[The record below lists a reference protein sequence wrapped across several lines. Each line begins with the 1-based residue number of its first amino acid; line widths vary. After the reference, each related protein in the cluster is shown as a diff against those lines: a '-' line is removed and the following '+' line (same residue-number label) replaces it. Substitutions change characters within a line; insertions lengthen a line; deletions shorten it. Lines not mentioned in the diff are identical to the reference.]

1 MSTASADAS
10 RMAHPSSFAAR
21 VHYVEGDSVT
31 MTMIKT
37 ELERVLTRMS
47 LDPYAVLGVAS
58 DVADAAAKKA
68 YRKLILK

>member
-1 MSTASADAS
+1 M
-10 RMAHPSSFAAR
+10 
-21 VHYVEGDSVT
+21 T

>member
-1 MSTASADAS
+1 
-10 RMAHPSSFAAR
+10 MAHPPSFAAR